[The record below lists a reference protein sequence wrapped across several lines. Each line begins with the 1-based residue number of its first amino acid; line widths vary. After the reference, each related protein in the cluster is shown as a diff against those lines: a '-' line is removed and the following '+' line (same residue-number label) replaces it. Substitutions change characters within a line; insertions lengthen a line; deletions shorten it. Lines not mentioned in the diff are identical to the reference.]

1 MSSQAVHSTLSDAL
15 GSNGSHLVSFV
26 GAGGKTTALQRLS
39 VELVTAGGRIAVTT
53 TTAMFAHQLTAL
65 GPMILRDCEDT
76 SLSSRCGS
84 ALRRPGIVAL
94 AGSRRDGGKVKGLA
108 PTEVDALWLARVA
121 DSIVVEADGSR
132 GLPLKAF
139 GEAEPQLP
147 AGSTLV
153 VVVAGLDVLD
163 RPLDEAHVHRSEV
176 LQSVLRVS
184 RGCTVTPRLVGAA
197 VALQVARVRESTPEA
212 QVVVLLNKADTDD
225 LEGRGVEASD
235 HLLAAA
241 EDGESVQGTAGR
253 PDRIVVGSLWRG
265 VYRTV
270 HG

>member
-15 GSNGSHLVSFV
+15 GSNGPRLVSFV

-53 TTAMFAHQLTAL
+53 TTAMFAHQLAAL
-65 GPMILRDCEDT
+65 APLILRDCEDT

-94 AGSRRDGGKVKGLA
+94 SGSLWDGGKVKGLT
-108 PTEVDALWLARVA
+108 PQEVDALWMARVA

-132 GLPLKAF
+132 GLSLKAF
-139 GEAEPQLP
+139 GEDEPQLP
-147 AGSTLV
+147 AGSTMV

-163 RPLDEAHVHRSEV
+163 RPLDEAHVHRPEV
-176 LQSVLRVS
+176 LQSILGVPK
-184 RGCTVTPRLVGAA
+184 GCIVTPRLVGSA
-197 VALQVARVRESTPEA
+197 VALQVAHVRESTPGA

-225 LEGRGVEASD
+225 LEGRGIDVSE

-241 EDGESVQGTAGR
+241 DGGEREQCTAGR
-253 PDRIVVGSLWRG
+253 PDRIVVGGLWRG
-265 VYRTV
+265 IYRTV
-270 HG
+270 YE

>member
-1 MSSQAVHSTLSDAL
+1 VSSQAVYSILSDAL
-15 GSNGSHLVSFV
+15 GCNGPQLVSFV

-39 VELVTAGGRIAVTT
+39 VELVTAGGKIAVTT
-53 TTAMFAHQLTAL
+53 TTAMFAHQLAAL
-65 GPMILRDCEDT
+65 GPMILRDCEGT

-84 ALRRPGIVAL
+84 GLRRPGIVAL
-94 AGSRRDGGKVKGLA
+94 AGSRWDGGKVKGLA
-108 PTEVDALWLARVA
+108 PQEVDALWMARVA

-139 GEAEPQLP
+139 GETEPQLP
-147 AGSTLV
+147 TSSTMV
-153 VVVAGLDVLD
+153 VVVAGLDILD
-163 RPLDEAHVHRSEV
+163 RPLDEAHVHRPEV
-176 LQSVLRVS
+176 LQSILRVPK
-184 RGCTVTPRLVGAA
+184 GCILTPRLVGSA

-212 QVVVLLNKADTDD
+212 QVVVLLNKADTHD
-225 LEGRGVEASD
+225 LEGRGIDASD

-241 EDGESVQGTAGR
+241 EDGESEQCTAGR

-270 HG
+270 HE